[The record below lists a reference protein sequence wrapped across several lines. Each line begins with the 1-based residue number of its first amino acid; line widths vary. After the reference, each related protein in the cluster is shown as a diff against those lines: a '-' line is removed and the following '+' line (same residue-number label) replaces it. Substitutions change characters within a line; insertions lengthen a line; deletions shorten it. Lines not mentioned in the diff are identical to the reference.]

1 MGISRRPSP
10 SKAPATAEA
19 IDQFISGAPDGAG
32 PKKVAVRVAG
42 IRRGNKQQISVTLHP
57 ELLVKMDAMA
67 RDTGQSRASIINM
80 AVYALLK
87 DWEGRQK
94 SGGTQEH

>member
-1 MGISRRPSP
+1 MAISRRPSP

-19 IDQFISGAPDGAG
+19 IDQFISGAPDAG
-32 PKKVAVRVAG
+32 PKKAAVRVAG

-87 DWEGRQK
+87 DWEGQQK